1 MRLHECIRKY
11 EGRFWG
17 DCSNRKAPVSI
28 LAAAALLSLAHD
40 LLMVETA
47 MALREFID
55 SLGVRWRVWDVTP
68 EGMHS
73 LRHAQVYL
81 RGFLAGWL
89 VFEAEDGC
97 ERRRLAPIPAK
108 WDDLSDRWLEHFL
121 SRALP
126 VTVRM
131 TVEPES
137 LGKGE

>member
-1 MRLHECIRKY
+1 MAE
-11 EGRFWG
+11 
-17 DCSNRKAPVSI
+17 V
-28 LAAAALLSLAHD
+28 
-40 LLMVETA
+40 A

-73 LRHAQVYL
+73 LYHARAYL

-89 VFEAEDGC
+89 VFEAEDGG
-97 ERRRLAPIPAK
+97 ERRRLSPIPAK

-126 VTVRM
+126 VSLRVP
-131 TVEPES
+131 VEPERRS
-137 LGKGE
+137 VGE